1 MTVVSA
7 VKMRLLRSYRA
18 YRPGSVIEV
27 TGGLARTLEL
37 SGYAVR
43 HKEPPRFEFAT
54 APEVEV
60 ERAEAPVAKARR
72 KRNA

>member
-1 MTVVSA
+1 MTYGPA

-18 YRPGSVIEV
+18 YRPGAVIEV

-43 HKEPPRFEFAT
+43 HEESPRFQFAT
-54 APEVEV
+54 APAGDV
-60 ERAEAPVAKARR
+60 ERAEPPLAKARR
-72 KRNA
+72 KRHA